1 MPNPAAAAIDRVP
14 APAPRLGTAGPSS
27 NDISAI
33 RRISIYP
40 AFTAKYYSLY
50 IAGLRSL
57 FGPSRLRF
65 TRRGFPPFGSDC
77 LALRIHGPKERKIY
91 IHSNDMPEIDEDGL
105 AWCDVFGK
113 VNLDPDLVPDDSTSK
128 VLGIGPT
135 FAVRVW
141 GPAIAELVGVRNF
154 ILAPKACGSF
164 RTHLSTYRGHYAS
177 RYAVSDYHP
186 VPSKSDYIFFNAALW
201 EREPEANA
209 VRARFLE
216 AARSVPGITV
226 EGGLTPRNSARGTK
240 TFGAPEYERLL
251 SRRYSPAEYF
261 AKTRDSAVVLNNP
274 AYRDGHSWR
283 LAESLAIGK
292 AIITTPIAR
301 ALPAPL
307 LHGTHV
313 HYADGSEKAFR
324 DAVEQICNDH
334 DYRERLEKNA
344 RAYYEAHLAP
354 PVVMRRLLDAAL
366 LRNAG
371 PSAVRSTAR
380 TRQK

>member
-1 MPNPAAAAIDRVP
+1 MTSPAVAIDP
-14 APAPRLGTAGPSS
+14 DYASAPRQRPATHLPSH
-27 NDISAI
+27 ISAI

-57 FGPSRLRF
+57 FGRSQLRF
-65 TRRGFPPFGSDC
+65 TRRGFPAFGSDC
-77 LALRIHGPKERKIY
+77 LALRIHGPLERKIY
-91 IHSNDMPEIDEDGL
+91 IHSNDMPEIDENGL
-105 AWCDVFGK
+105 AWSHVFGK
-113 VNLDPDLVPDDSTSK
+113 VNLDPNLVPADSRSK
-128 VLGIGPT
+128 VVGIGPT

-141 GPAIAELVGVRNF
+141 GPGAAELVGIKNF
-154 ILAPKACGSF
+154 LLAPKACGSF

-177 RYAVSDYHP
+177 RYAASDYHP
-186 VPSKSDYIFFNAALW
+186 TSSKSDYIFFNAALW

-209 VRARFLE
+209 VRARFLK
-216 AARSVPGITV
+216 AARSLPGITV
-226 EGGLTPRNSARGTK
+226 EGGLTPRDSARGTK
-240 TFGAPEYERLL
+240 NFTAPEYEELF

-261 AKTRDSAVVLNNP
+261 AKTRDSAAVLNNP

-283 LAESLAIGK
+283 LAESMAMGK

-301 ALPAPL
+301 AVPAPL

-313 HYADGSEKAFR
+313 HYSDGSEKAFR
-324 DAVEQICNDH
+324 DAIKQICNDH
-334 DYRERLEKNA
+334 DYRERLERNA

-371 PSAVRSTAR
+371 PSAVRSTSR
-380 TRQK
+380 TRQE